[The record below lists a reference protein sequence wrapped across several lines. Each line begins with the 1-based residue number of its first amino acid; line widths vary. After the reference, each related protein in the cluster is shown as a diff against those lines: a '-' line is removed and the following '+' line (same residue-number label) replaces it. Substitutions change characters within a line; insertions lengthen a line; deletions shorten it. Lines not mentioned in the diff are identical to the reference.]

1 MCNSLNKERE
11 PSIGTTTRM
20 KNKNTYNIRDQ
31 KKKQETKKKLA
42 TSNVKVP
49 MNSHIAMQNKRN
61 KYQNKSLI

>member
-1 MCNSLNKERE
+1 MCYSFHKERE
-11 PSIGTTTRM
+11 PSIGTTRM
-20 KNKNTYNIRDQ
+20 KNKNIYIHDL